1 MNEKKKKQTGRPTQR
16 ELITALTEGAEKTD
30 PMGSYTGVVMQDD
43 RHRSVDKDGVPV
55 QDADD
60 L

>member
-1 MNEKKKKQTGRPTQR
+1 MKEKKKKETGRPTQK

-30 PMGSYTGVVMQDD
+30 PNGSYTGVVMRDD
-43 RHRSVDKDGVPV
+43 RHRSVSRDEVPV

>member
-1 MNEKKKKQTGRPTQR
+1 MNEKKQKKKNRPTQR

-43 RHRSVDKDGVPV
+43 RRRVVDKDAVPV

>member
-1 MNEKKKKQTGRPTQR
+1 MNEKKQKKKNRPTQR

-30 PMGSYTGVVMQDD
+30 PDGSYTGVVMRDD
-43 RHRSVDKDGVPV
+43 RYRSPDRDEVPV